1 MPSAV
6 FRYFPELSPEQKEQI
21 SRLKPVYSSW
31 NSLINVISRKDM
43 DNFYV
48 HHVLHS
54 LSIARV
60 ISFVPGTR
68 ILDVGTGGGLPG
80 IPLAILFPDSEFTL
94 LDSIEKKIKVVTA
107 VAGELGLKN
116 VVTSRKRAEEEKG
129 KYDFVISRAV
139 TEFPKFV
146 RLTSK
151 NISQEENNQLRNG
164 ILYLKGGDLEN
175 ELGAL
180 KDKVRV
186 WNIGDFFSESFF
198 ETKKIIHLPV
208 FTMDNTACPDLSGD

>member
-1 MPSAV
+1 MPGTV
-6 FRYFPELSPEQKEQI
+6 FRYFPLLSPEQKEQI
-21 SRLKPVYSSW
+21 SLMKPVYSSW

-43 DNFYV
+43 ENFYV

-54 LSIARV
+54 LSIAR
-60 ISFVPGTR
+60 ILNFSPGTR

-107 VAGELGLKN
+107 IAGELGLKN
-116 VVTSRKRAEEEKG
+116 VVPSRKRAEEEKG
-129 KYDFVISRAV
+129 RYDFVICRAV
-139 TEFPKFV
+139 TEFPRFV

-151 NISQEENNQLRNG
+151 NVSQEENNQLRNG
-164 ILYLKGGDLEN
+164 ILYLKGGNLEI

-180 KDKVRV
+180 KKKVQV
-186 WNIGDFFSESFF
+186 WNIRDFFSETFF

-208 FTMDNTACPDLSGD
+208 FTRDNTACPDLSGD